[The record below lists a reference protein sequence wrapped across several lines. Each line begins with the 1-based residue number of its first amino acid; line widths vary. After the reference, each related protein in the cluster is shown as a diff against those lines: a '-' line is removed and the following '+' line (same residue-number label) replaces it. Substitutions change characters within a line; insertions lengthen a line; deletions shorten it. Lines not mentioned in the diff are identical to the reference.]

1 MADAERKGLSGYG
14 DMVNIRHVHIKDSV
28 DRKKDFVTLEINLD
42 KSLHWEVRSNARW
55 GQLII
60 YLENEA
66 QIQEILAIA
75 FASARG
81 CEEGKATNI

>member
-1 MADAERKGLSGYG
+1 MADDKTKGLSGYG

-28 DRKKDFVTLEINLD
+28 DRKKDFITLDINID
-42 KSLHWEVRSNARW
+42 KEVHWNITSNERWTRLSLFIHGETA
-55 GQLII
+55 
-60 YLENEA
+60 EA

-81 CEEGKATNI
+81 CKEE